1 MMATGDG
8 KCSAKGCQGPGVQS
22 GVIHRAAVLPGRG
35 WGGGG
40 THRPPAQWVGGWL
53 PRQSLFTGSRRTP
66 CEGQGD
72 RDGG

>member
-1 MMATGDG
+1 MIATGDG

-35 WGGGG
+35 WGGGD
-40 THRPPAQWVGGWL
+40 THRPPARWVGGWL
-53 PRQSLFTGSRRTP
+53 PWQSLFTGSRRMP
-66 CEGQGD
+66 CEGQGG